1 MHRTALLSILAC
13 GLCWAQADDSQ
24 PASSNVRGAAYPR
37 VHADLSVTFRLLA
50 SAAKKVQL
58 KTVSDE
64 NGLGKGP
71 FDLTRGEDGVWAL
84 TTPSTVPGFHY
95 YWFLVDGVAVNDP
108 GSETYFGWAKESS
121 GVEVPEKGADFYAVK
136 EVAHGDVRVHWYFA
150 KTTAA
155 WRRAYVYT
163 PAEYDRNTQA
173 RYPVLYLQHG
183 SGEDAR
189 GDKPRPREFHSG
201 QPDRRR
207 ENQADDRRH
216 GARLCHQAGAS
227 RGGDAGG
234 RPRRTERRF
243 RGSGPPGPDPG
254 DRCHLPDAPGQGAPR
269 LGGAVHGRR
278 ASAPDWA
285 HPPGPVR
292 LDRIVQFPLAG
303 RPRSEDGVRR
313 GIRGCGGVWQASPPA
328 LVRRRP
334 GRNAD
339 ARVGAADAPGARESG
354 HQERVLRIARHVPR
368 MADLAP
374 GSVRVRS
381 PAFPVGADGALDP
394 ARCER
399 PENQLAWNWRN
410 G

>member
-1 MHRTALLSILAC
+1 MSRTALLSILAC

-50 SAAKKVQL
+50 PDAKKVQL
-58 KTVSDE
+58 NTGSDD

-71 FDLTRGEDGVWAL
+71 FDLTRGEDGVWAV

-183 SGEDAR
+183 SG
-189 GDKPRPREFHSG
+189 
-201 QPDRRR
+201 
-207 ENQADDRRH
+207 
-216 GARLCHQAGAS
+216 
-227 RGGDAGG
+227 GGDPGG
-234 RPRRTERRF
+234 RPRPERRF

-254 DRCHLPDAPGQGAPR
+254 DRCHLPDAPG
-269 LGGAVHGRR
+269 
-278 ASAPDWA
+278 
-285 HPPGPVR
+285 
-292 LDRIVQFPLAG
+292 
-303 RPRSEDGVRR
+303 
-313 GIRGCGGVWQASPPA
+313 
-328 LVRRRP
+328 
-334 GRNAD
+334 
-339 ARVGAADAPGARESG
+339 
-354 HQERVLRIARHVPR
+354 
-368 MADLAP
+368 
-374 GSVRVRS
+374 
-381 PAFPVGADGALDP
+381 
-394 ARCER
+394 
-399 PENQLAWNWRN
+399 
-410 G
+410 